1 MRELIDEFRGHLE
14 VECGF
19 SPNTI
24 ESYVRDLNHFDEFC
38 GGEMPDRAGLQ
49 EFGPWLLDRGLEP
62 SSAARSCAAVKSFLK
77 FLKREQRIEE
87 DLAEHVVAPK
97 KRRPLP
103 EVLSASECR
112 RLLDSPVVAE
122 RFNARDR
129 AILELLYACGA
140 RVSEI
145 CGLRLEHANLEAGH
159 VRVFGKGS
167 KERVVPMGQPARA
180 AIERYLSE
188 RMPGDALFTNARGKA
203 LNRVTVWKLVK
214 RFAAAAG
221 IKANV
226 YPHAL
231 RHSFAT
237 HLVQNGA
244 DLRYVQEMLGH
255 ANIGTTQIYTHVDGE
270 RLRSVHRAF
279 HPRG

>member
-1 MRELIDEFRGHLE
+1 
-14 VECGF
+14 
-19 SPNTI
+19 
-24 ESYVRDLNHFDEFC
+24 
-38 GGEMPDRAGLQ
+38 
-49 EFGPWLLDRGLEP
+49 
-62 SSAARSCAAVKSFLK
+62 VKSFLK
-77 FLKREQRIEE
+77 CLKREQRIED

-112 RLLDSPVVAE
+112 RLLDSPAVAE

-140 RVSEI
+140 RVSEV
-145 CGLRLEHANLEAGH
+145 CGLRLEHANLEAGY

-167 KERVVPMGQPARA
+167 KERVVPMGHPARA

-203 LNRVTVWKLVK
+203 LHRVTVWKLVK
-214 RFAAAAG
+214 QFAAAAG